1 MIAVQLNTHTPRRAM
16 PAPSRPDAQAPQ
28 PATRGRARQR
38 RAQLGFGW
46 TALAILL
53 LCVVA
58 LAYVFETAAATQASY
73 QITSLK
79 VEQRRLL
86 AEQEQVRYEISLAS
100 SAGRLDADARR
111 IGLIQSPNRVYVAS
125 AGNPIALARTEPGL
139 EKAPAR
145 GFLDQLAVALGR
157 PTEAQARG
165 R

>member
-1 MIAVQLNTHTPRRAM
+1 MIAVKLNTHTPRRAM
-16 PAPSRPDAQAPQ
+16 PATARAEAPASQ

-38 RAQLGFGW
+38 RPQVSFGW
-46 TALAILL
+46 AAVGIIVLCAIAL
-53 LCVVA
+53 V
-58 LAYVFETAAATQASY
+58 YVSETAAATQASY

-79 VEQRRLL
+79 AEQRRLL

-111 IGLIQSPNRVYVAS
+111 IGLVQTPNRVYVPSGA
-125 AGNPIALARTEPGL
+125 NPIALARTEPGL

-145 GFLDQLAVALGR
+145 TFLDQLAVALGR
-157 PTEAQARG
+157 PTEAQAKG